1 MSTASQGLAFAPNGQ
16 LYAIGPNHGLCTL
29 DTDDAELHY
38 VGSPP
43 LTVRQSLCFKPDGT
57 LYALGDEFAQ
67 LDPAT
72 GSQIGPS
79 FEIPSNYRGLEYI
92 RGASEVEGEGEGEG
106 EFVNHYV
113 CPSEGTLAG
122 QPAIPPYQSTGL
134 VYHLSDDALWKSGLP
149 LPVENF
155 TIKGEVCGFHWWGVE
170 VNVQGQESERSQNVF
185 VIRVGSD
192 VSGWIW
198 EKTVTSQKQPLGG
211 VWFFDAALDTS
222 VLLTLYK
229 YEVDLLA
236 GCCPLDL
243 DAENLFVSIRS
254 IYMNGQG
261 EMDDEGCYFGW
272 APSLDGDATLWAE
285 DFAGGGPQVLPG
297 VSDNLAFC
305 LTGEAYGPCFPDI
318 MPPIITVIGLNP
330 FTIQCNSTY
339 LDAGATAHDLCDG
352 DMTGAMVTTNPV
364 DTTVP
369 GDYSIAYN
377 VTDAAGNAAEPAIR
391 TVKVVDTI
399 KPNLILLGE
408 SLVYIECPG
417 NYVDAGAAAVD
428 SCDGDMAASIVIT
441 GDSVDPARPGTYIIR
456 YNVSDSSGN
465 AAPEVMRTV
474 TVTDTRP
481 PVITLLG
488 EDFITVECGDAYVDA
503 GATAMDACDGDV
515 SSDIIPVSYVDTGI
529 PAVFTVNY
537 YAMDHRG
544 NYADVA
550 FRTVTVVDTTAPVI
564 IACTPPGPLTPGEG
578 GGATLPDLTGNIV
591 VEDVCGTLTYTQEP
605 PAGTMIV
612 EDTPVA
618 LTVTDRGGNADVC
631 EMMVEVGGSGEGEG
645 EGEVENAEHYRCPDE
660 GILYG
665 QAVTP
670 PSPAFDLSYH
680 LSDEVLWSPY
690 YALPVENFTAAGRI
704 TAIHWWGVEVH
715 NLGTPCERL
724 QSTFTIKIGSNRTG
738 VICEYI
744 VTPDKQDLGE
754 TWFRD
759 PVWNT
764 DVLLPLY
771 RYEVVFPTG
780 FCQLDPE
787 ADDHFLSIR
796 SASFAGPDQVM
807 DEGCYFGWA
816 TSPEGNHDL
825 WAWAFGSVLPMSLSQ
840 PSDNLAFC
848 LAGNE
853 EGPVHPADLNADW
866 RMVISEAIAYLAGWQ
881 QGSNPLSYAIRA
893 AYLWQN
899 GESYQYMLGEEP
911 PLCWTP

>member
-1 MSTASQGLAFAPNGQ
+1 MYYS
-16 LYAIGPNHGLCTL
+16 C
-29 DTDDAELHY
+29 
-38 VGSPP
+38 PP
-43 LTVRQSLCFKPDGT
+43 SGTV
-57 LYALGDEFAQ
+57 
-67 LDPAT
+67 
-72 GSQIGPS
+72 
-79 FEIPSNYRGLEYI
+79 
-92 RGASEVEGEGEGEG
+92 
-106 EFVNHYV
+106 
-113 CPSEGTLAG
+113 AG
-122 QPAIPPYQSTGL
+122 QPAIPPSQL
-134 VYHLSDDALWKSGLP
+134 PDQVYYLSDEPLWVSGLP

-155 TIKGEVCGFHWWGVE
+155 RATGQICDFHWWGVE
-170 VNVQGQESERSQNVF
+170 VDGQGLPCEREHSTFMIQ
-185 VIRVGSD
+185 VGSD
-192 VSGWIW
+192 ASGWFW
-198 EKTVTSQKQPLGG
+198 EDLVTAEKE
-211 VWFFDAALDTS
+211 ALTEVSFWDETLNTD

-229 YEVDLLA
+229 YDVNTLA
-236 GCCPLDL
+236 SCCSL
-243 DAENLFVSIRS
+243 DAEAADYFISIRS
-254 IYMNGQG
+254 IFLNDLG
-261 EMDDEGCYFGW
+261 ETEDEGCYFGW
-272 APSLDGDATLWAE
+272 TASLEGDNTLWAR
-285 DFAGGGPQVLPG
+285 DFGGINPYPLQD

-305 LTGEAYGPCFPDI
+305 VGREWYDPCGPDETPPLVELFGADSVVVECGTAY
-318 MPPIITVIGLNP
+318 T
-330 FTIQCNSTY
+330 
-339 LDAGATAHDLCDG
+339 DAGATAHDLCDG

-417 NYVDAGAAAVD
+417 NYIDAGATAVD
-428 SCDGDMAASIVIT
+428 ICDGKLTPSIVIA
-441 GDSVDPARPGTYIIR
+441 GDTVDPARPGTYIIR

-465 AAPEVMRTV
+465 AAPEVIRTV
-474 TVTDTRP
+474 TVTDPRP

-529 PAVFTVNY
+529 PAVFTANY

-631 EMMVEVGGSGEGEG
+631 DMMVQLGSSNEEGEG
-645 EGEVENAEHYRCPDE
+645 EAEGEGENAAQYLCPGE
-660 GILYG
+660 GSLYG
-665 QAVTP
+665 QGVAS
-670 PSPAFDLSYH
+670 PSPEFERSYR

-690 YALPVENFTAAGRI
+690 YPLPVENFTATGRI
-704 TAIHWWGVEVH
+704 TTIHWWGVEIN
-715 NLGTPCERL
+715 NLGVPCERM
-724 QSTFTIKIGSNRTG
+724 QSTFIIKIGSNRTG
-738 VICEYI
+738 VICDYI
-744 VTPDKQDLGE
+744 VTPEKQDLGE

-759 PVWNT
+759 PVRNT

-881 QGSNPLSYAIRA
+881 QGSNPLSYAMRA

-899 GESYQYMLGEEP
+899 GESYQYLPGEEP